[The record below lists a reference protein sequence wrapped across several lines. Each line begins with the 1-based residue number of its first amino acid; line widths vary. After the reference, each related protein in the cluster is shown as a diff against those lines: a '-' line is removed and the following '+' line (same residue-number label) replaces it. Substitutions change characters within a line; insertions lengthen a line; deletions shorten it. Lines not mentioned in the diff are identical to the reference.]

1 LEQVV
6 VEREQM
12 NYRSAAQYLGVG
24 LRTLQRYVAESRISS
39 DAYVR
44 YPNKVMFWRDE
55 LVKLKRGGIK

>member
-1 LEQVV
+1 
-6 VEREQM
+6 M